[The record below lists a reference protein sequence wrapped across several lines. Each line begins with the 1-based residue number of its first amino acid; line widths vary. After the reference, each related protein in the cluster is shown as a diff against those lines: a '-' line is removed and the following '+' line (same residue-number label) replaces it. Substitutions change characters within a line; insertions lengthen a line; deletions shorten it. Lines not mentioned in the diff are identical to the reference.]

1 MGLDQ
6 YLTAE
11 VYVGAKYHKVK
22 QEALEVSNNFMPSG
36 KGEDFTDCKVFPT
49 HNISNITYDI
59 GYWRKAN
66 WIHKW
71 FVDNVQGGKDD
82 CERYVVSY
90 DALEKLETVCKE
102 IRDAYLGKLKKEELI
117 KLIMDKLPTQS
128 GFFFEGTVIETDEDL
143 EYYMETITD
152 TLVAIDLA
160 KKYDKEYGAT
170 IYYQSSW

>member
-1 MGLDQ
+1 MGLDM

-22 QEALEVSNNFMPSG
+22 QEALEVSNNFMPFG

-82 CERYVVSY
+82 CERYIVGEA
-90 DALEKLETVCKE
+90 DLEKLETVCKE

-128 GFFFEGTVIETDEDL
+128 GFFFGGTVIETDEDL

-160 KKYDKEYGAT
+160 KKYSKDYNAI

>member
-6 YLTAE
+6 YLAAE
-11 VYVGAKYHKVK
+11 VYVGSKYHKVK
-22 QEALEVSNNFMPSG
+22 QEALVVSNRFISEG
-36 KGEDFTDCKVFPT
+36 KVEDFTDCELFPT
-49 HNISNITYDI
+49 HNISHITYDI

-82 CERYVVSY
+82 CERYIVS
-90 DALEKLETVCKE
+90 DEDLEKLETVCKE
-102 IRDAYLGKLKKEELI
+102 IREAYIGKLKKKELI

-128 GFFFEGTVIETDEDL
+128 GFFFGGTVIETDEDL

-160 KKYDKEYGAT
+160 KKYKKKYGAT